1 MRRNF
6 WKKLVGEK
14 CYRDDNNNNNNNKKK
29 KKGKEIIF
37 CSLVTL
43 TLDFKQVGALQ
54 Y

>member
-14 CYRDDNNNNNNNKKK
+14 CYRDDNNNKNK
-29 KKGKEIIF
+29 KKGKEINF

>member
-14 CYRDDNNNNNNNKKK
+14 CYRDDNNNNNNKKR
-29 KKGKEIIF
+29 KGKERNF

-43 TLDFKQVGALQ
+43 TLDFKQVGVGALQ